1 MSDKITWTVLGD
13 GVYIRIMVNSGQGNR
28 LVPLRADDFEHTS
41 KLTYQMITDKPRK
54 EGTGEWDYYQLLS
67 GFLTGQHEEQAFDRL
82 VLVAPEPVLKSIREA
97 LPKEVSS
104 VVTGELSED
113 LLAKS
118 VDVIEKKLEDLITR

>member
-1 MSDKITWTVLGD
+1 MSDKTTWAILGD
-13 GVYIRIMVNSGQGNR
+13 GVYIRIMVNTGHGNR

-54 EGTGEWDYYQLLS
+54 EGSGEWDYYQLLS

-97 LPKEVSS
+97 LPKEVSG
-104 VVTGELSED
+104 VVIGELGED